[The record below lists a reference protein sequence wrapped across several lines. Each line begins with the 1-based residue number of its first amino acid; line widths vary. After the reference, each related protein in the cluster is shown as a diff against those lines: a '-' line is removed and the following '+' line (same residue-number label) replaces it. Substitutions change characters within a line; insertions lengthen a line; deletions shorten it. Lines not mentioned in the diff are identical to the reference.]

1 MDRGD
6 TEPTNQL
13 STPHTQ
19 VPEETE
25 INKNVMK
32 YIPYEDNLEKE
43 YFANLKEQIRIKKEK
58 RLRNINKWNPSSKKK
73 K

>member
-13 STPHTQ
+13 SPAHTQ

-25 INKNVMK
+25 TDQDVMK
-32 YIPYEDNLEKE
+32 YIPYKDNLEKE
-43 YFANLKEQIRIKKEK
+43 YFDNLKEQIREKKEK
-58 RLRNINKWNPSSKKK
+58 RRRNINKWNPSSKKK